1 MKYLKN
7 NFKMVGFATV
17 RKFRLYTLCVI
28 MYGIL
33 ACFGIIIISTLP
45 CRAQA
50 NRINEQIKNLDKAKH
65 DTDRVNIYYAISR
78 SYWNRNADSALLMAQ
93 KSLDLAKKA
102 HYEKGIAL
110 AYLAKGVALGYKG
123 EWPESLDCHLQCL
136 RISEKLGMEGLSGN
150 EYNNIA
156 GLYTSMEDYPKALY
170 YNRQAY
176 KIALKQNDPEHE
188 GTFSLLVNI
197 GEIFKKKG
205 QPDSAIAYNSKGL
218 VIAQRVKNPIYITIA
233 MYNIAENYITKKNY
247 QLAEDYLF
255 KALDIAQKGGDDE
268 DVAYCHTGLALTSYY
283 TGKYNFSMLYAQKGL
298 EESRRSGIVEL
309 IQTAYNVLYLT
320 HQKMGNYKQ
329 ALYYRNLEVA
339 LNDSLKTEQRQKTIR
354 NMQSAYELEKKEQ
367 QIGLLNKDKIIG
379 QKELEKVSLK
389 RDILTAGTI
398 LLLLIAFVLLRN
410 YIQKRKLSEQLA
422 SQNKNI
428 SEQNLHLEELV
439 HVKDRLFSIIGH
451 DLRGPIHT
459 ISHMME
465 IVKEKSLSEE
475 ESDYWIEKIDET
487 LVITSSLVENLLY
500 WAKSQLDGIQPNP
513 DSFDVRKLIDQNV
526 MLLKQRA
533 AEKKVVVT
541 GVELAEPLTVYG
553 DETMIDIVIR
563 NLLENAVK
571 FSKAGDH
578 VTVAAEKKEA
588 FSVLTIQDNGKGIP
602 EEAKSKIF
610 NKYTSYTTFGT
621 ASEKGSGL
629 GLLLCKELVESNNGT
644 IWFESKAGIGTSFY
658 FTIPSIKNEE
668 LVAF

>member
-1 MKYLKN
+1 MFGL
-7 NFKMVGFATV
+7 ATIS
-17 RKFRLYTLCVI
+17 KLRLYTLCVI
-28 MYGIL
+28 MHGIL
-33 ACFGIIIISTLP
+33 VCFGPMIIGVSP
-45 CRAQA
+45 CKAQV
-50 NRINEQIKNLDKAKH
+50 NNINTQIKNLDKAKH
-65 DTDRVNIYYAISR
+65 DTDRVKIYYIISR
-78 SYWNRNADSALLMAQ
+78 LYWSKNADSALLMAQ
-93 KSLDLAKKA
+93 KSLELAKRINF
-102 HYEKGIAL
+102 EKGVAL
-110 AYLAKGVALGYKG
+110 AYLAEGVALGYKG
-123 EWPESLDCHLQCL
+123 RWPEALNSHLQCL

-156 GLYTSMEDYPKALY
+156 GLYTSMEDYAKALY

-176 KIALKQNDPEHE
+176 NIALKQNDPAHE
-188 GTFSLLVNI
+188 GTFSPLVNI

-205 QPDSAIAYNSKGL
+205 KPDSAIAYNSKAL
-218 VIAQRVKNPIYITIA
+218 AIAQRIKNPIYIAAT
-233 MYNIAENYITKKNY
+233 MYNIAENYITKKKY
-247 QLAEDYLF
+247 RLAEEYLY
-255 KALDIAQKGGDDE
+255 KALDVAQKAGDDE
-268 DVAYCHTGLALTSYY
+268 DVAYCHSGLALTSYY
-283 TGKYNFSMLYAQKGL
+283 TGKYNSSTLYAQKAL
-298 EESRRSGIVEL
+298 EESKRSGIVEL

-320 HQKMGNYKQ
+320 HQKTGNYKQ

-339 LNDSLKTEQRQKTIR
+339 LNDSLKTEQRLKTIK
-354 NMQSAYELEKKEQ
+354 NMQSAYELEKKER
-367 QIGLLNKDKIIG
+367 QIDLLNKNKIIG

-398 LLLLIAFVLLRN
+398 LLLLLAFILLRN
-410 YIQKRKLSEQLA
+410 YMQKKKLSEQLA
-422 SQNKNI
+422 LQNKNI

-459 ISHMME
+459 ISHMMD

-475 ESDYWIEKIDET
+475 ENDYWIEKIDET
-487 LVITSSLVENLLY
+487 LIITSSLVENLLY

-513 DSFDVRKLIDQNV
+513 AGFDLRKLIDQNV

-541 GVELAEPLTVYG
+541 SEEIAEPVMVFG

-578 VTVAAEKKEA
+578 VAVTAEKSEA
-588 FSVLTIQDNGKGIP
+588 FAILKIRDNGKGIP
-602 EEAKSKIF
+602 EEAQAKIF

-629 GLLLCKELVESNNGT
+629 GLLLCKELVERNNGT
-644 IWFESKAGIGTSFY
+644 IWFESKAGIGSTFY
-658 FTIPSIKNEE
+658 FTVPIETEE
-668 LVAF
+668 LVVV

>member
-1 MKYLKN
+1 
-7 NFKMVGFATV
+7 MVGFAMV
-17 RKFRLYTLCVI
+17 RKFRLYTQFI
-28 MYGIL
+28 ITYSIL
-33 ACFGIIIISTLP
+33 ACFGSMIAGTP
-45 CRAQA
+45 RCEAQG
-50 NRINEQIKNLDKAKH
+50 NRIKTEIEKLDKARH
-65 DTDRVNIYYAISR
+65 DTDRVKIYYTISR
-78 SYWNRNADSALLMAQ
+78 LYWSRNADSALLMAQ
-93 KSLDLAKKA
+93 KSLNLAKKV

-110 AYLAKGVALGYKG
+110 GYLAEGVALGYKG
-123 EWPESLDCHLQCL
+123 NWPGALDAHLQCL
-136 RISEKLGMEGLSGN
+136 RISEKLGMEGLTEN

-156 GLYTSMEDYPKALY
+156 GLYTSMEDYSKALY

-176 KIALKQNDPEHE
+176 KIALKQNDPTHE
-188 GTFSLLVNI
+188 STFSLLVNM

-205 QPDSAIAYNSKGL
+205 LPDSAIAYNSKAL
-218 VIAQRVKNPIYITIA
+218 VIARKVKNPVYTA
-233 MYNIAENYITKKNY
+233 AALYNVAENCITKKNF
-247 QLAEDYLF
+247 QLAEQYLHE
-255 KALDIAQKGGDDE
+255 ALGIAQKAGDDE
-268 DVAYCHTGLALTSYY
+268 DVAYCHSGLALTSYY
-283 TGKYNFSMLYAQKGL
+283 TGKYNSSVAYAQKAL
-298 EESRRSGIVEL
+298 EESQRSGIVEL

-320 HQKMGNYKQ
+320 HQRMGNYKQ
-329 ALYYRNLEVA
+329 ALYYRNLEVD

-367 QIGLLNKDKIIG
+367 QIDLLNKDKIIG

-422 SQNKNI
+422 LQNENI
-428 SEQNLHLEELV
+428 SAQNLHLEELV

-459 ISHMME
+459 ISHMMD
-465 IVKEKSLSEE
+465 IIKEKSLPEE

-513 DSFDVRKLIDQNV
+513 ASFDARKLIEQNV

-541 GVELAEPLTVYG
+541 GEEIAEPLMVYG
-553 DETMIDIVIR
+553 DEVMIDIVMR

-578 VTVAAEKKEA
+578 VSLAAEKREG
-588 FSVLTIQDNGKGIP
+588 FVVLTIQDNGRGIP
-602 EEAKSKIF
+602 EEAQSKIF

-629 GLLLCKELVESNNGT
+629 GLLLCKELVERNNGK
-644 IWFESKAGIGTSFY
+644 IWFESKVGFGSSFY
-658 FTIPSIKNEE
+658 FTVPSIQNEE
-668 LVAF
+668 LIAV

>member
-1 MKYLKN
+1 
-7 NFKMVGFATV
+7 MVGFATI
-17 RKFRLYTLCVI
+17 RKFRLYTQCMI
-28 MYGIL
+28 MYGVL
-33 ACFGIIIISTLP
+33 VCGGNIIIGTSA
-45 CRAQA
+45 CQAQT
-50 NRINEQIKNLDKAKH
+50 NNINTQLKNLDKAKH
-65 DTDRVNIYYAISR
+65 DTDKVKIYYSISR
-78 SYWNRNADSALLMAQ
+78 LYWGRNADSALLMAQ
-93 KSLDLAKKA
+93 KSLELAKKIS
-102 HYEKGIAL
+102 YEKGIAL
-110 AYLAKGVALGYKG
+110 AYLAEGVALGYKG
-123 EWPESLDCHLQCL
+123 DWPGALGSHLQCL

-156 GLYTSMEDYPKALY
+156 GLYTSMEDYSKALY
-170 YNRQAY
+170 YNQQAY
-176 KIALKQNDPEHE
+176 KIAMKQNDPAHE
-188 GTFSLLVNI
+188 GTFSPLVNM

-205 QPDSAIAYNSKGL
+205 QPDSAIAYNSKAL
-218 VIAQRVKNPIYITIA
+218 VIAKRVKNPVYIAAT
-233 MYNIAENYITKKNY
+233 MYNIAENYITKKEY
-247 QLAEDYLF
+247 RLAESYLN
-255 KALDIAQKGGDDE
+255 KALDIAQKAGDDE
-268 DVAYCHTGLALTSYY
+268 DVAYCHTGQALTSYY
-283 TGKYNFSMLYAQKGL
+283 TGKYNSSMLYAQKGL
-298 EESRRSGIVEL
+298 EESRKSGIAEL

-320 HQKMGNYKQ
+320 HQKMGNYEQ

-339 LNDSLKTEQRQKTIR
+339 LNDSLKTEQRLNTIR

-367 QIGLLNKDKIIG
+367 QIDLLNKDKIIG

-410 YIQKRKLSEQLA
+410 YVQKRKLSEQLA
-422 SQNKNI
+422 LQNKNI

-451 DLRGPIHT
+451 DLRGPIFT
-459 ISHMME
+459 ISHMMD
-465 IVKEKSLSEE
+465 IVKEKSLTEE
-475 ESDYWIEKIDET
+475 ENDYWIEKIDET

-513 DSFDVRKLIDQNV
+513 ASFDLRKLIDQNV

-541 GVELAEPLTVYG
+541 GVEIAGPMMVYS

-563 NLLENAVK
+563 NLMENAVK
-571 FSKAGDH
+571 FSKVGDH
-578 VTVAAEKKEA
+578 VTLTAEKSGGFA
-588 FSVLTIQDNGKGIP
+588 VLKIQDNGKGIP
-602 EEAKSKIF
+602 EEAQSKIF

-644 IWFESKAGIGTSFY
+644 IWFESKAGVGTSFY
-658 FTIPSIKNEE
+658 FTVPSIKDEE
-668 LVAF
+668 LVEI

>member
-1 MKYLKN
+1 MFGL
-7 NFKMVGFATV
+7 ATIS
-17 RKFRLYTLCVI
+17 KLRLYTLCVI
-28 MYGIL
+28 MHGIL
-33 ACFGIIIISTLP
+33 ACCGFTIVGASP
-45 CRAQA
+45 CQAQV
-50 NRINEQIKNLDKAKH
+50 NSINMQIKNLDKAKH
-65 DTDRVNIYYAISR
+65 DTDRVKIYYAISR
-78 SYWNRNADSALLMAQ
+78 LYWSKNADSALFMAQ
-93 KSLDLAKKA
+93 KSLELAKRINF
-102 HYEKGIAL
+102 EKGIAL
-110 AYLAKGVALGYKG
+110 AYLAEGVALGYKG
-123 EWPESLDCHLQCL
+123 RWPEALNSHLQCL

-156 GLYTSMEDYPKALY
+156 GLYTSMEDYSKALY
-170 YNRQAY
+170 YNQQAY
-176 KIALKQNDPEHE
+176 NIALKQNDSAHE
-188 GTFSLLVNI
+188 GTFSPLVNI

-205 QPDSAIAYNSKGL
+205 KPDSAIAYNSKAL
-218 VIAQRVKNPIYITIA
+218 AIAQRIKNPIYIAAT

-247 QLAEDYLF
+247 RLAEDYLN
-255 KALDIAQKGGDDE
+255 KALDIAQKAGDDE
-268 DVAYCHTGLALTSYY
+268 DVAYCHGGLALTSYY
-283 TGKYNFSMLYAQKGL
+283 TGKYNSSTLYAQKAL
-298 EESRRSGIVEL
+298 EESKRSGIVEL

-320 HQKMGNYKQ
+320 LKKTGNYKQ

-339 LNDSLKTEQRQKTIR
+339 LNDSLKTEQRLKTIK
-354 NMQSAYELEKKEQ
+354 NMQSVYELEKKEQ
-367 QIGLLNKDKIIG
+367 QIDLLNKNKIIG

-398 LLLLIAFVLLRN
+398 LLVLLAFILLRN
-410 YIQKRKLSEQLA
+410 YMQKKKLSEQLA
-422 SQNKNI
+422 LQNKNI

-459 ISHMME
+459 ISHMMD

-487 LVITSSLVENLLY
+487 LIITSSLVENLLY
-500 WAKSQLDGIQPNP
+500 WAKSQLDGIQLNP
-513 DSFDVRKLIDQNV
+513 AGFDLRKLIDQNV

-533 AEKKVVVT
+533 AEKKVVIT
-541 GVELAEPLTVYG
+541 SEEMAEPVMVFG

-578 VTVAAEKKEA
+578 VTVTAEKSEA
-588 FSVLTIQDNGKGIP
+588 FAILKIRDNGKGIP
-602 EEAKSKIF
+602 EEAQSKIF

-629 GLLLCKELVESNNGT
+629 GLLLCKELVERNNGT
-644 IWFESKAGIGTSFY
+644 IWFESKAGIGSTFC
-658 FTIPSIKNEE
+658 FTVPIENEE
-668 LVAF
+668 LVAV

>member
-1 MKYLKN
+1 
-7 NFKMVGFATV
+7 MVGFATV
-17 RKFRLYTLCVI
+17 RKFRLYMRFII
-28 MYGIL
+28 MYSIL
-33 ACFGIIIISTLP
+33 ACFGNIIIGTFR
-45 CRAQA
+45 CQAQA
-50 NRINEQIKNLDKAKH
+50 NRINTEIKKLDKANQ
-65 DTDRVNIYYAISR
+65 DTERVKIYYTISR
-78 SYWNRNADSALLMAQ
+78 LYWNRNADSALFMAQ
-93 KSLDLAKKA
+93 KSLNLAKKA

-110 AYLAKGVALGYKG
+110 GYLAEGVALGYKG
-123 EWPESLDCHLQCL
+123 NWPGALDAHLQCL
-136 RISEKLGMEGLSGN
+136 RISEKLDMEGLTEN

-156 GLYTSMEDYPKALY
+156 GLYTSMEDYSKALY

-176 KIALKQNDPEHE
+176 KIALKQNDPAHE
-188 GTFSLLVNI
+188 STFSLLVNM
-197 GEIFKKKG
+197 GEIFKKKW
-205 QPDSAIAYNSKGL
+205 QPDSAIAYNSKAL
-218 VIAQRVKNPIYITIA
+218 VVARKIKNPVYTA
-233 MYNIAENYITKKNY
+233 AALYNIAENYITKKNY
-247 QLAEDYLF
+247 QLAEQYLHE
-255 KALDIAQKGGDDE
+255 ALGIAQKAADDE
-268 DVAYCHTGLALTSYY
+268 DVAYCHSGLALTSYY
-283 TGKYNFSMLYAQKGL
+283 TGKYNSSMLYAQKAL
-298 EESRRSGIVEL
+298 EESQRSGIAEL

-320 HQKMGNYKQ
+320 HQRMGNYKQ
-329 ALYYRNLEVA
+329 ALYFRNLEVD

-367 QIGLLNKDKIIG
+367 QIDLLNKNKIIG

-422 SQNKNI
+422 LQNENI
-428 SEQNLHLEELV
+428 SAQNLHLEELV

-459 ISHMME
+459 ISHMMD
-465 IVKEKSLSEE
+465 IIKEKSLPEE

-513 DSFDVRKLIDQNV
+513 ASFDVRKLIDQNI

-533 AEKKVVVT
+533 AEKKVIIT
-541 GVELAEPLTVYG
+541 GEGIAEPLMVYG
-553 DETMIDIVIR
+553 DEIMIDIVMR

-571 FSKAGDH
+571 FSKAGDR
-578 VTVAAEKKEA
+578 VTLAAEKKEG
-588 FSVLTIQDNGKGIP
+588 FTVLTIQDNGKGIP
-602 EEAKSKIF
+602 EEAQSKIF

-629 GLLLCKELVESNNGT
+629 GLLLCKELVERNNGT
-644 IWFESKAGIGTSFY
+644 IWFESKTGLGSSFY
-658 FTIPSIKNEE
+658 FTVPSIKNEE
-668 LVAF
+668 LIAV

>member
-1 MKYLKN
+1 MFGL
-7 NFKMVGFATV
+7 ATI
-17 RKFRLYTLCVI
+17 RKLRLYTLCII
-28 MYGIL
+28 MHGIL
-33 ACFGIIIISTLP
+33 ACIGNTIISTSA
-45 CRAQA
+45 CRAQT
-50 NRINEQIKNLDKAKH
+50 NNINTQLKNLGKAKH
-65 DTDRVNIYYAISR
+65 DTDKVKIYYSISR
-78 SYWNRNADSALLMAQ
+78 LYWSRNADSALLMAQ
-93 KSLDLAKKA
+93 KSLDLAKKI

-110 AYLAKGVALGYKG
+110 AYLAEGVAFGYKG
-123 EWPESLDCHLQCL
+123 RWPEALNSHLQCL

-156 GLYTSMEDYPKALY
+156 GLYTSMEDYSKALY
-170 YNRQAY
+170 YSQKAY
-176 KIALKQNDPEHE
+176 KIAMKQNDPAHE
-188 GTFSLLVNI
+188 GTFSPLVNI

-205 QPDSAIAYNSKGL
+205 LSDSAIAYNLKAL
-218 VIAQRVKNPIYITIA
+218 VIAKKVKDPVFTAAA
-233 MYNIAENYITKKNY
+233 MYNIAENYITKKEY
-247 QLAEDYLF
+247 RLAEGYLN
-255 KALDIAQKGGDDE
+255 KALDIAQNAGDDE

-283 TGKYNFSMLYAQKGL
+283 TGKYNSSMLYAQKGL
-298 EESRRSGIVEL
+298 DESRRSGIVEL

-320 HQKMGNYKQ
+320 HQKMGNYQQ

-339 LNDSLKTEQRQKTIR
+339 LNDSLKTEQRLKTIR
-354 NMQSAYELEKKEQ
+354 NMQSAYELEKKER
-367 QIGLLNKDKIIG
+367 QIDLLNKNKIIG

-398 LLLLIAFVLLRN
+398 LLVLLAFILLRN
-410 YIQKRKLSEQLA
+410 YMQKKKLSEQLA
-422 SQNKNI
+422 LQNKNI

-459 ISHMME
+459 ISHMMD

-487 LVITSSLVENLLY
+487 LIITSSLVENLLY

-513 DSFDVRKLIDQNV
+513 AGFDVRKLIDQNV

-541 GVELAEPLTVYG
+541 SEEIAEPVMVFG

-578 VTVAAEKKEA
+578 VTVTAEKSEA
-588 FSVLTIQDNGKGIP
+588 FAILKVRDNGKGIP
-602 EEAKSKIF
+602 EEAQSKIF

-629 GLLLCKELVESNNGT
+629 GLLLCKELVERNNGT
-644 IWFESKAGIGTSFY
+644 IWFESKAGIGSTFY
-658 FTIPSIKNEE
+658 FTVPIENEE
-668 LVAF
+668 LVAV